1 MVKSEIGAMAV
12 TQEWKK
18 KPFINGIITE
28 RDIIQ
33 KVSPLGR
40 NPKDFL
46 VSFRLSLYSS
56 YKHTRFF

>member
-1 MVKSEIGAMAV
+1 MVNLEIGAMAV
-12 TQEWKK
+12 MQEWKK

-33 KVSPLGR
+33 KVASLGR
-40 NPKDFL
+40 NPKDTL

-56 YKHTRFF
+56 Y